1 MATSEYIRKNGSKA
15 KPPVQFNSQRNPGRL
30 RVGTPGLA
38 SKLILMLGDV
48 FVISLAFVIA
58 LVVKIR
64 FLADFGDLKQVGL
77 TQLPLYLVFFSWFLL
92 AILLVSHRYGLYN
105 PVPITSGMRE
115 LRLTVQAVLNAGL
128 LLCGGLYMAHGDIA
142 SRSFV
147 ILLICT
153 TAIVSSIWRST
164 MRLARYR
171 HYEKGLDTRN
181 MVVLGTNYLSHA
193 LGQHIAGNYRL
204 GYQFL
209 GYISP
214 LEQDNGT
221 VVTSDEILGGT
232 ERLRELTRLHFI
244 DEVVIAQAMP
254 TEKVIGLLEEAREL
268 GVDIRAISGLYGEL
282 TAVATIEYL
291 GVYPVASLHR
301 SNSKIFALFFKRVF
315 DILFSSMALIAA
327 FPLMLVIAAAVRL
340 DSPGPIFY
348 VSDRIGKR
356 GRVFP
361 CFKFRTMVQDAE
373 KRKKELAALNERDGI
388 LFKMT
393 NDPRITRFGHMLRK
407 YSLDELPQLF
417 NVLRGEMS
425 LVGPRPPIASE
436 VEKYE
441 LEHFRRLAVMPGLTG
456 LWQIQA
462 RQDGSF
468 AKYIELDT
476 AYVEHWTFWLDIKI
490 LVRTAHVVIRGTG
503 T

>member
-1 MATSEYIRKNGSKA
+1 MATSEYIRKNGANGKLA
-15 KPPVQFNSQRNPGRL
+15 KQFSSERTPGHL

-64 FLADFGDLKQVGL
+64 FFADFGDLKQVGI
-77 TQLPLYLVFFSWFLL
+77 TQLPLYLMFFAWFLF
-92 AILLVSHRYGLYN
+92 AVLLVSHRYGLYN
-105 PVPITSGMRE
+105 PIPISGGMRE

-128 LLCGGLYMAHGDIA
+128 LLCGGLYMAHWDSA
-142 SRSFV
+142 SRSLV

-153 TAIVSSIWRST
+153 TTIVLSIWRAS

-181 MVVLGTNYLSHA
+181 VVVLGTNYLSHA

-209 GYISP
+209 GYIAP
-214 LEQDNGT
+214 QEQDNGIA
-221 VVTSDEILGGT
+221 VTDSEVLGGT
-232 ERLRELTRLHFI
+232 DRLRELTRLHFI
-244 DEVVIAQAMP
+244 DEVVIAQALP
-254 TEKVIGLLEEAREL
+254 TEQVIELLEEARDL
-268 GVDIRAISGLYGEL
+268 GVDMRAISGLYGDL

-301 SNSKIFALFFKRVF
+301 SNSKIFEHFFKRVF
-315 DILFSSMALIAA
+315 DILFSATALVAT
-327 FPLMLVIAAAVRL
+327 FPLMLILAIAVRS

-348 VSDRIGKR
+348 ISDRIGKR

-361 CFKFRTMVQDAE
+361 CFKFRTMVKDAE
-373 KRKKELAALNERDGI
+373 KRKKELAALNERDDI
-388 LFKMT
+388 LFKMS
-393 NDPRITRFGHMLRK
+393 NDPRVTRFGRMLRK

-441 LEHFRRLAVMPGLTG
+441 LEHFRRLEVMPGLTG
-456 LWQIQA
+456 LWQVQA

-476 AYVEHWTFWLDIKI
+476 AYVENWSFWLDVKI
-490 LVRTAHVVIRGTG
+490 LVHTAHVVIRGTG